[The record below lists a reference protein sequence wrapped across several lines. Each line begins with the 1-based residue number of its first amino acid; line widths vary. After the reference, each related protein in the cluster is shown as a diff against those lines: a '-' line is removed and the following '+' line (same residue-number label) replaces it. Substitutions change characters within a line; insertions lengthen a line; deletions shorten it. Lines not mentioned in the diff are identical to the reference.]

1 MKRLLPLLPPRQA
14 PVRGHN
20 VDCGT
25 VSSHR
30 VVGPRSR
37 QNGAPHFRRPPA
49 DADTS
54 DWSAGSGFWSALGQE
69 ASAEVSR
76 LGCGIGRL
84 SQNAYGPCGQVSSSR
99 PSPRLWSSALVGW
112 LGVSGA
118 REKFSCWAKIMRW
131 EGGRQVGEGKNLH
144 SGKPGWGGGLGLRPE
159 RPGGFSGSLVF
170 CFGGVVRGVRS
181 QGENSLGPCA
191 PWKNS
196 ACCWGE
202 RHSGGSGL
210 RPREIQGRV
219 LRLSGLLFWRG
230 G

>member
-1 MKRLLPLLPPRQA
+1 MKRLLPLLPPRQV

-25 VSSHR
+25 VSSLR
-30 VVGPRSR
+30 AVGPRPR
-37 QNGAPHFRRPPA
+37 QNGALHFRRPPA

-84 SQNAYGPCGQVSSSR
+84 GQSAYGPCGQVSSSR

-118 REKFSCWAKIMRW
+118 REKFSCWAKISA
-131 EGGRQVGEGKNLH
+131 L
-144 SGKPGWGGGLGLRPE
+144 GGGPSGRGGEKSAFWKARLGGGLRPE
-159 RPGGFSGSLVF
+159 T
-170 CFGGVVRGVRS
+170 
-181 QGENSLGPCA
+181 
-191 PWKNS
+191 
-196 ACCWGE
+196 
-202 RHSGGSGL
+202 
-210 RPREIQGRV
+210 
-219 LRLSGLLFWRG
+219 
-230 G
+230 